1 MKQRSDKGSTEEL
14 RQLWGAQQEPKLMTT
29 VQASKMF
36 GKSFQSFKK
45 FAIENGQIPIEVDKW
60 SRAIFYNQAEME
72 IFAREYF
79 KKNPPPKR
87 EPAITKPIQASP
99 TSFSGLPAGNWTSK
113 EFLAICGI
121 SEREKARN
129 VINGS
134 KSIKLLCGE
143 DAAKLIYLLI
153 HNYPRKTVFR
163 KTRIELEEYYGASKK
178 FKEPLGVRYHN
189 LVEIIGTY
197 WEDTD
202 FGYIDPEISVAVL
215 AEMMLSNPAKN

>member
-1 MKQRSDKGSTEEL
+1 MSKGVEKKSTEEL

-72 IFAREYF
+72 KFAREYF

-87 EPAITKPIQASP
+87 EPAITEPIQAGLD
-99 TSFSGLPAGNWTSK
+99 SFSGLPAGNWTSK

-121 SEREKARN
+121 TEREKARN

-134 KSIKLLCGE
+134 KSIKRLCGE

-163 KTRIELEEYYGASKK
+163 KKRIGLEQYYGASKI
-178 FKEPLGVRYHN
+178 FKKPLGGRYHK

>member
-1 MKQRSDKGSTEEL
+1 MSKGVEKKSTEEL

-72 IFAREYF
+72 KFAREYF

-87 EPAITKPIQASP
+87 EPAITEPIQAGLD
-99 TSFSGLPAGNWTSK
+99 SFSGLPAGNWTSK

-121 SEREKARN
+121 TEREKARN

-134 KSIKLLCGE
+134 KSIKRLCGE

-163 KTRIELEEYYGASKK
+163 KKRIGLEQYYGASKI
-178 FKEPLGVRYHN
+178 FKKPLGGRYHK

-215 AEMMLSNPAKN
+215 AEMMISNPAKN

>member
-1 MKQRSDKGSTEEL
+1 MSKVVEKSTEEL
-14 RQLWGAQQEPKLMTT
+14 RQIWGAQQDPQLMTT
-29 VQASKMF
+29 VQASKIF

-45 FAIENGQIPIEVDKW
+45 FAIENGQMPIDVDKW
-60 SRAIFYNQAEME
+60 RRAIFYNQAEME
-72 IFAREYF
+72 KFAREYF

-134 KSIKLLCGE
+134 KSIKGLCGE

-163 KTRIELEEYYGASKK
+163 KNRIVLEQYYGASKR
-178 FKEPLGVRYHN
+178 FKKPLGGRYHK

-215 AEMMLSNPAKN
+215 AEMMLSNPAKK

>member
-1 MKQRSDKGSTEEL
+1 MSKVVEKSTEEL
-14 RQLWGAQQEPKLMTT
+14 RQIWGAQQEPKLITT
-29 VQASKMF
+29 LQATKMF
-36 GKSFQSFKK
+36 GKSFQNFNN
-45 FAIENGQIPIEVDKW
+45 FAIENGQTPIVVDKW
-60 SRAIFYNQAEME
+60 RRAIFYNQAEME
-72 IFAREYF
+72 KFAREYF

-99 TSFSGLPAGNWTSK
+99 TSFSGLPAGNWTDE

-121 SEREKARN
+121 TEREKARN

-134 KSIKLLCGE
+134 ESIKRLCGE

-163 KTRIELEEYYGASKK
+163 KKRIGLEQYYGASKK
-178 FKEPLGVRYHN
+178 FKEPLGGRYHK

-202 FGYIDPEISVAVL
+202 FGYIDPVISVAVL
-215 AEMMLSNPAKN
+215 AEMMLSNPAKK

>member
-1 MKQRSDKGSTEEL
+1 MSKVVEKSTEEL
-14 RQLWGAQQEPKLMTT
+14 RQIWGAQQEPKLITT
-29 VQASKMF
+29 LQATKMF
-36 GKSFQSFKK
+36 GKSFQNFKK
-45 FAIENGQIPIEVDKW
+45 FAIENGQTPIVVDKW
-60 SRAIFYNQAEME
+60 RRAIFYNQAEME
-72 IFAREYF
+72 KFAREYF

-163 KTRIELEEYYGASKK
+163 KKRFGLEQYYDASKEC
-178 FKEPLGVRYHN
+178 KEPLGVRYHN
-189 LVEIIGTY
+189 LVEIIGTD

-202 FGYIDPEISVAVL
+202 FGYLDPEISVAVL
-215 AEMMLSNPAKN
+215 AELMLSNPSKK